1 MSSDIL
7 PFYEKAASK
16 EDYEN
21 IDRKYFRSIGMI
33 LPKNSGIQVTYAD
46 FHLVMIQANNQHW
59 AFRRYAI
66 PMVEA
71 SEYGIAA
78 LSSEGGQAVRQF
90 NTFRQEQS
98 LTSKNSGPRADAWDK
113 IFYGKEKFEANE

>member
-21 IDRKYFRSIGMI
+21 IDRKYFRSLGMI
-33 LPKNSGIQVTYAD
+33 LP
-46 FHLVMIQANNQHW
+46 
-59 AFRRYAI
+59 
-66 PMVEA
+66 
-71 SEYGIAA
+71 
-78 LSSEGGQAVRQF
+78 
-90 NTFRQEQS
+90 
-98 LTSKNSGPRADAWDK
+98 KNSGPRADAWDK